1 MSNND
6 DLSKK
11 LGDFSKKT
19 GALTQE
25 KIMQTLDWSYE
36 TTLNGLPGQ
45 KNVNELVNDYLSKYD
60 KETAI
65 KKLVNYQ
72 TTKATVSGFVTGF
85 GGFMTMPVTLP
96 ANITTVILF
105 QMRMIAAIATIR
117 SYDLNSDQTQTF
129 VYATLAGTSVADIMK
144 KSGIVF
150 GNKLTV
156 SVIKKIPGTALTKIN
171 QAVGFRF
178 VTKFGSKGIINL
190 GKMVPFV
197 GAGFGGAFDMISTK
211 TIARVAQN
219 TFTEVGINLGD
230 GTIIEK
236 NC

>member
-6 DLSKK
+6 NLGKK
-11 LGDFSKKT
+11 LRAFSKKT
-19 GALTQE
+19 GDLTQE

-36 TTLNGLPGQ
+36 ATLNGLPGQ

-65 KKLVNYQ
+65 KKLVNNQ

-105 QMRMIAAIATIR
+105 QMRMIAAIAIIR
-117 SYDLNSDQTQTF
+117 GYDLNSDQTQTF

-144 KSGIVF
+144 QSGIVV

-156 SVIKKIPGTALTKIN
+156 NVIKKIPGTTLTKIN

-178 VTKFGSKGIINL
+178 VTKFGSKGVINL
-190 GKMVPFV
+190 GKMVPLV
-197 GAGFGGAFDMISTK
+197 GAGFGGAFDMLSTK

-219 TFTEVGINLGD
+219 TFKEAGTDLGD
-230 GTIIEK
+230 GVIIGP
-236 NC
+236 NV